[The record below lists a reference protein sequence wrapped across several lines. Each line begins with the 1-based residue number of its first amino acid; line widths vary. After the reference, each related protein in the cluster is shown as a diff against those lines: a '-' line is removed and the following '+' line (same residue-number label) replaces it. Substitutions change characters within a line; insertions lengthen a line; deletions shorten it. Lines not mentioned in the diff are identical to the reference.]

1 MSAFLQLTVIL
12 SATYPFLSGIS
23 FASHFI
29 MKKFISLTMLFTLL
43 TQSTWA
49 QQSCPLTNTK
59 LTDLRASASKLAQKI
74 ILSPEC
80 RSYQESVNQA
90 NADLKNIAEQIAAN
104 EEGAPSS
111 GPDLETTALH
121 AVTQLD
127 TISTLFK
134 DKRCG
139 GELVGFLDYVETF
152 VDVATGM
159 APFLAVYGGP
169 AAMPWVLGPALGG
182 AAVKALVSF
191 FQNKAINMRDPD
203 QSNTFIKN
211 SCSFYN
217 LDLIKSSIDDLQ
229 LNRFSRIEE
238 ELLKNQEKL
247 RVIESS
253 APQKPQT
260 DLVSRA
266 KEAEEDQGR
275 IRYLQDSFKA
285 DPYEACIYIKAY
297 ASKEDGP
304 LGYNMVDRVWSN
316 YEQILKDNPFRLEL
330 ERNYFLGNLNR
341 EASELDSV
349 KCKELGARWLNKLEN
364 LAVSGAE
371 NLKKRISEEPEVIAY
386 EKWEGLK
393 AKVIEVITVL
403 EAKLK
408 FLQEMTSD
416 GFNIEYSEIIRSHQ
430 LVQDSIFDSY
440 KYLVVLKMKGL
451 AEAWLKVKQ
460 EDAYSEYKSF
470 FERKE
475 DVEERIH
482 DIQETG
488 LLQGGELV
496 DVCNQLR
503 QTWNS
508 WYNGLVHAK
517 AGKEYCIAFDKV
529 INKLDYPSVQKLCF
543 ESNSKRGSSRNS
555 LKSQVKDFEEIKP
568 EADDVAA
575 RMQELSCGSRGD
587 ISAELLQLPM
597 N

>member
-1 MSAFLQLTVIL
+1 
-12 SATYPFLSGIS
+12 
-23 FASHFI
+23 
-29 MKKFISLTMLFTLL
+29 MLLTLL

-49 QQSCPLTNTK
+49 QQSCPLTNSK

-90 NADLKNIAEQIAAN
+90 NADLKNIAEQIVAK
-104 EEGAPSS
+104 EEGKASTEA
-111 GPDLETTALH
+111 DLETTALH

-159 APFLAVYGGP
+159 APFLAIYGGP

-182 AAVKALVSF
+182 AAVKALISF

-203 QSNTFIKN
+203 QSNNFIKN

-238 ELLKNQEKL
+238 ELLKNQERL
-247 RVIESS
+247 RAIENS

-260 DLVSRA
+260 DLISRV
-266 KEAEEDQGR
+266 KESEEDQGR
-275 IRYLQDSFKA
+275 IRYLQDNFKA
-285 DPYEACIYIKAY
+285 DPFEACIYMRAY

-316 YEQILKDNPFRLEL
+316 YEQTLNDNPFRREL
-330 ERNYFLGNLNR
+330 EKNYFLVNLNQQV
-341 EASELDSV
+341 SEIDPA
-349 KCKELGARWLNKLEN
+349 KCKDLGSRWLNKLEN
-364 LAVSGAE
+364 LAVKGTES
-371 NLKKRISEEPEVIAY
+371 LRKRISEEPEVIAY
-386 EKWEGLK
+386 ENWKAQK
-393 AKVIEVITVL
+393 AKVIETITVL
-403 EAKLK
+403 EAKIK
-408 FLQEMTSD
+408 FLHEMTSD

-430 LVQDSIFDSY
+430 LVKDSIFDSY

-451 AEAWLKVKQ
+451 AEAWLNVKQ
-460 EDAYSEYKSF
+460 EDAYREYKSF
-470 FERKE
+470 FNRKE
-475 DVEERIH
+475 DVEERIQ
-482 DIQETG
+482 DIQQTG

-508 WYNGLVHAK
+508 WYNGLVHAR
-517 AGKEYCIAFDKV
+517 AGKDYCIAFDKV

-543 ESNSKRGSSRNS
+543 ENNYERGSSRNS

-575 RMQELSCGSRGD
+575 RMKELSCGSRGD
-587 ISAELLQLPM
+587 VSAELLQLPM
-597 N
+597 

>member
-1 MSAFLQLTVIL
+1 
-12 SATYPFLSGIS
+12 
-23 FASHFI
+23 
-29 MKKFISLTMLFTLL
+29 MKKFISLTMLFSLL

-49 QQSCPLTNTK
+49 QQSCPLTNSK

-90 NADLKNIAEQIAAN
+90 NADLKSIAEQIAAN
-104 EEGAPSS
+104 EEVEPGST
-111 GPDLETTALH
+111 PDLETTALH

-127 TISTLFK
+127 SISALFK

-203 QSNTFIKN
+203 QSNNFIKN

-238 ELLKNQEKL
+238 ELFKNQEKL
-247 RVIESS
+247 RAIESS

-260 DLVSRA
+260 DLISRI
-266 KEAEEDQGR
+266 KDSEEDQNR
-275 IRYLQDSFKA
+275 ISYLQDSFKA
-285 DPYEACIYIKAY
+285 DPFEACIYITAY
-297 ASKEDGP
+297 ASKGDGP

-316 YEQILKDNPFRLEL
+316 YEQVLKGNPFRLEL
-330 ERNYFLGNLNR
+330 EKSYFLGNLNQQ
-341 EASELDSV
+341 ASELDSA
-349 KCKELGARWLNKLEN
+349 KCKDVGARWLNKLEN
-364 LAVSGAE
+364 LSNIGTD
-371 NLKKRISEEPEVIAY
+371 NLRKRISEEPEVIAY
-386 EKWEGLK
+386 ENWKKQK
-393 AKVIEVITVL
+393 AKVVEAITVL
-403 EAKLK
+403 EAKIK
-408 FLQEMTSD
+408 FLYEMMSD

-430 LVQDSIFDSY
+430 LVKDSIFDSY
-440 KYLVVLKMKGL
+440 KYLVVLNMKGL

-460 EDAYSEYKSF
+460 EDAYNEYKSF
-470 FERKE
+470 FQRKE
-475 DVEERIH
+475 DVEKRIH
-482 DIQETG
+482 DVQQTG

-508 WYNGLVHAK
+508 WYNGLVHAR
-517 AGKEYCIAFDKV
+517 AGKDYCIAFDKV
-529 INKLDYPSVQKLCF
+529 INKIDYPAVQKLCF
-543 ESNSKRGSSRNS
+543 ESNSNRGNSRNS

-575 RMQELSCGSRGD
+575 RMKELSCGSRGD

-597 N
+597 